1 MKKYIKNTNLV
12 PVDNKI
18 KIYSQVA
25 DIPQTLDNEIVIV
38 DGIGVFKCNG
48 SNITKLYSDGRTA
61 SSAVVGEIRMFYGNT
76 IPTGWLE
83 CNGSSFSATDYPELY
98 SLLGSTALPDYRE
111 CALRGA
117 TSSIGTFSNDSM
129 GSHSHT
135 TSNTAHTHSCSRSS
149 HYHCYWRLCQTKICK
164 MCTSTS
170 ANAAPKL
177 CSLITTSCSI
187 ATSKAICGNTS
198 GFTVGAS
205 PWASTVTRAREI
217 GVRFIIYAG
226 E

>member
-48 SNITKLYSDGRTA
+48 S
-61 SSAVVGEIRMFYGNT
+61 
-76 IPTGWLE
+76 
-83 CNGSSFSATDYPELY
+83 SFSSTDYPELY
-98 SLLGSTALPDYRE
+98 SLLGTTTLPDYRE

-117 TSSIGTFSNDSM
+117 TSSIGTFSNDAM

-149 HYHCYWRLCQTKICK
+149 HDHCYWRLGPVVICK
-164 MCTSTS
+164 TYCNNCSI
-170 ANAAPKL
+170 PKL
-177 CSLITTSCSI
+177 YS
-187 ATSKAICGNTS
+187 ATSGGATVSTNKAICGNTS

-217 GVRFIIYAG
+217 GVRFIICAG

>member
-1 MKKYIKNTNLV
+1 MKKYVKNTTLV
-12 PVDNKI
+12 PIDNKI

-25 DIPQTLDNEIVIV
+25 DISQTLDNEIVIV
-38 DGIGVFKCNG
+38 DGVGVFKCNG
-48 SNITKLYSDGRTA
+48 SNITKLYSDGRTT
-61 SSAVVGEIRMFYGNT
+61 STAVVGEIRMFYGNT

-98 SLLGSTALPDYRE
+98 SLLGTTTLPDYRE

-117 TSSIGTFSNDSM
+117 TSNIGTFSNDAM

-135 TSNTAHTHSCSRSS
+135 TSNTAHTHSCSRSDHS
-149 HYHCYWRLCQTKICK
+149 HCYWRLTPAGICRTCCGSCSAPKIC
-164 MCTSTS
+164 CSFTSGG
-170 ANAAPKL
+170 
-177 CSLITTSCSI
+177 
-187 ATSKAICGNTS
+187 ATVSTNKAICGNTS

-217 GVRFIIYAG
+217 GVRFIICAG
-226 E
+226 K

>member
-1 MKKYIKNTNLV
+1 MKKYVKNTTLV
-12 PVDNKI
+12 PIDNKI
-18 KIYSQVA
+18 KIYSRVA
-25 DIPQTLDNEIVIV
+25 DIPQTLDNEIVII

-98 SLLGSTALPDYRE
+98 SLLGTTTLPDYRE

-135 TSNTAHTHSCSRSS
+135 TSNTAHTHSCSRNDHS
-149 HYHCYWRLCQTKICK
+149 HCYWRLTPAIICK
-164 MCTSTS
+164 TYSNNCTI
-170 ANAAPKL
+170 PKL
-177 CSLITTSCSI
+177 CCSI
-187 ATSKAICGNTS
+187 TSGGATVSTNKAICGNTS

-217 GVRFIIYAG
+217 GVRFIICAG
-226 E
+226 V

>member
-1 MKKYIKNTNLV
+1 MKKYIKDVALV

-18 KIYSQVA
+18 KIFSQLSDV
-25 DIPQTLDNEIVIV
+25 PQTLDNEIVII

-83 CNGSSFSATDYPELY
+83 CNGSSFSQTDYPELY
-98 SLLGSTALPDYRE
+98 SLLGTTTLPDYRE

-135 TSNTAHTHSCSRSS
+135 TSNTAHTHSCGRGS
-149 HYHCYWRLCQTKICK
+149 HYHCYWRLGPTKICK
-164 MCTSTS
+164 MGIVGSYST
-170 ANAAPKL
+170 PKL
-177 CSLITTSCSI
+177 CCSI
-187 ATSKAICGNTS
+187 TSGGASVSTNKAICGNTS

-217 GVRFIIYAG
+217 GIRFIIYAG